1 MSTAE
6 LLANMPDDGNRY
18 ELVGGVLRMMSPAGG
33 RHGRIAVG
41 ISILLGIHVKENDLG
56 ATFAAETG
64 FKIATDPDTVGAPDA
79 AFVTRA
85 KIDSLEDDSGYLPF
99 APDLAV
105 EVVSPSDSFASVEEK
120 AFDWIDARTQL
131 VLVVVPESRSVHAYR
146 SRKNISV
153 HAEGEIVDAD
163 DAVAGW
169 KLEVSKIFH

>member
-1 MSTAE
+1 M
-6 LLANMPDDGNRY
+6 
-18 ELVGGVLRMMSPAGG
+18 
-33 RHGRIAVG
+33 
-41 ISILLGIHVKENDLG
+41 
-56 ATFAAETG
+56 
-64 FKIATDPDTVGAPDA
+64 
-79 AFVTRA
+79 
-85 KIDSLEDDSGYLPF
+85 PF

-120 AFDWIDARTQL
+120 AFDWIDAGTQL